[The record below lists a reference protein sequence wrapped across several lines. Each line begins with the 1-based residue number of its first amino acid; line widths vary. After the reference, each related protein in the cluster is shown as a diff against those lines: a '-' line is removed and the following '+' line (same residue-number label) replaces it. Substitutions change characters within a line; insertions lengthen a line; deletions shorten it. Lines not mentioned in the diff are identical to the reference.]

1 MKKILIIEDE
11 EAYRRII
18 YDQLIKN
25 GYEVIV
31 AVDGEEG
38 LRMALKD
45 KPNLIL
51 LDLMMP
57 KLEGLKMLNNLNRFK
72 EGLSIPV
79 FILTNVNDSNI
90 TTEAMYSHASKY
102 FVKSDTKIEDLLG
115 NINTYL
121 KGG

>member
-11 EAYRRII
+11 EAYRRLIH
-18 YDQLIKN
+18 DLLIKE

-38 LRMALKD
+38 LKIALKE
-45 KPNLIL
+45 KPDLIL

-57 KLEGLKMLNNLNRFK
+57 KLDGLKMLNILNRFK

-79 FILTNVNDSNI
+79 FILTNVNESNI
-90 TTEAMYSHASKY
+90 TTEAMYSHASKH
-102 FVKSDTKIEDLLG
+102 FVKADTKIEDLLG
-115 NINTYL
+115 NIKTYL
-121 KGG
+121 QGG